1 MPLQLEQHHF
11 DIVPEEGVADVFTC
25 RLNIR
30 GQVRVSDS
38 PSQSEPLSVDML
50 YALDPAP
57 AEHPLPD
64 DSARSRLVPLDGSA
78 STRACP
84 RKDMGVGMGGRGVPP
99 GGYSWHGHCCL
110 EHPFA

>member
-1 MPLQLEQHHF
+1 M
-11 DIVPEEGVADVFTC
+11 FTC
-25 RLNIR
+25 RLNMR

-84 RKDMGVGMGGRGVPP
+84 RKDMGVGCGLGGGGRQKLLLLLMDTAVF
-99 GGYSWHGHCCL
+99 STHL
-110 EHPFA
+110 RSER

>member
-1 MPLQLEQHHF
+1 
-11 DIVPEEGVADVFTC
+11 VFTC
-25 RLNIR
+25 RLNMR